1 MRNVVFNEAQYAQ
14 DVVRTSDLGSSPFQA
29 LVCVARYFMSLGFDA
44 DAIRTRVNALYNREN
59 SYGYKDIADSVIKE
73 AGKRDLADI
82 RFLPITAAEL
92 ETIQGIDG
100 LRRQRVAFAL
110 LVIAKYQNEINPRNH
125 NWVNFRHKDV
135 FAMAN
140 VKVSVR
146 DQYLLLNDLKT
157 LGLLKYNRR
166 VDNLDVRVLYADD
179 DGAATGNHVALEIYD
194 MRNLGYQLMRYQ
206 GGAFLECKSCGIIA
220 PRKSPRQMFCVE
232 CSKLEN
238 AKRALTFYRKSMGIS
253 P

>member
-1 MRNVVFNEAQYAQ
+1 MRNVVFNEALFAQ
-14 DVVRTSDLGSSPFQA
+14 EVVRTSDLGSAPFQA
-29 LVCVARYFMSLGFDA
+29 LVCVARYYISLGFDA
-44 DAIRTRVNALYNREN
+44 ETIRRRINALYNRE
-59 SYGYKDIADSVIKE
+59 SDYGFRDIADNVIKE
-73 AGKRDLADI
+73 AGRRELADI

-92 ETIQGIDG
+92 EAIQGIDG

-110 LVIAKYQNEINPRNH
+110 LVIAKYQNSINQQNH
-125 NWVNFRHKDV
+125 NWVNFRHKDI

-157 LGLLKYNRR
+157 LGLIKYNRR

-179 DGAATGNHVALEIYD
+179 EGATALEVYD
-194 MRNLGYQLMRYQ
+194 MRNLGFQLMRHQ
-206 GGAFLECKSCGIIA
+206 GGSFLECKICGA
-220 PRKSPRQMFCVE
+220 VVPRKSPRQMYCAE

-238 AKRALTFYRKSMGIS
+238 AKRAVAFYRKKIS
-253 P
+253 ASS

>member
-1 MRNVVFNEAQYAQ
+1 VFNEAQYAE
-14 DVVRTSDLGSSPFQA
+14 DVIRTSALGNYPFQA
-29 LVCVARYFMSLGFDA
+29 LVCVARYFMSLGFDTET
-44 DAIRTRVNALYNREN
+44 IRTRVNAMYNREN
-59 SYGYKDIADSVIKE
+59 GYGYRDIADSVIKE
-73 AGKRDLADI
+73 AGKRELADI
-82 RFLPITAAEL
+82 RFLPITVVEL
-92 ETIQGIDG
+92 DVIQEIDG

-110 LVIAKYQNEINPRNH
+110 LVIAKYQNELNPKNH
-125 NWVNFRHKDV
+125 NWINFRHKDI

-166 VDNLDVRVLYADD
+166 VDNLDVRVLYADYE
-179 DGAATGNHVALEIYD
+179 GAAVLEIYD

-206 GGAFLECKSCGIIA
+206 GGSFLECKSCGIVA

-232 CSKLEN
+232 CSKVEN
-238 AKRALTFYRKSMGIS
+238 AKRALAFYHKNMGVS
-253 P
+253 S